1 MEKQI
6 NNETDELKKL
16 ELNKDFDKSKYFLK
30 AKINNYYRLKN
41 IFIKLIHCILYMH
54 NKKVAH
60 RDIKLENF
68 MIDIHDN
75 VKIIDFGL
83 SIFLN

>member
-1 MEKQI
+1 MEIKI
-6 NNETDELKKL
+6 NNETDQFKKL
-16 ELNKDFDKSKYFLK
+16 ELNEDFDKSKYFSK
-30 AKINNYYRLKN
+30 AKKDNYKRNKE

-60 RDIKLENF
+60 CDIKLDNF
-68 MIDIHDN
+68 MIDSQYN

>member
-1 MEKQI
+1 
-6 NNETDELKKL
+6 
-16 ELNKDFDKSKYFLK
+16 
-30 AKINNYYRLKN
+30 
-41 IFIKLIHCILYMH
+41 MH

-60 RDIKLENF
+60 RDIKLDNF
-68 MIDIHDN
+68 MIDIQDN

>member
-1 MEKQI
+1 MEIKI
-6 NNETDELKKL
+6 NNETDQFKKL
-16 ELNKDFDKSKYFLK
+16 ELNKDFEKSKYFSK
-30 AKINNYYRLKN
+30 AKIDNYYRKKE

-60 RDIKLENF
+60 RDIKLDNF
-68 MIDIHDN
+68 MIDSQYN